1 MGNLFDYLDWRGD
14 VPFSVDPFNE
24 VDNLV
29 LSEMAYVDFSGIV
42 PEPAQGDMLLSNN
55 NSLISMLPS
64 VSVSE
69 VCDRFWQLHTEEE
82 VKKSGTLYRRAPMI
96 LKKLCSGARFGN
108 MRLAGYVNQISRE
121 RNEQMA
127 AVTCFL
133 GDGTAYVAFR
143 GTDDTIVGW
152 KEDFSFIFRDK
163 TEGQRSAAEYLTK
176 YFNVSDNIPLRVG
189 GHSKGGNF
197 SVFAAAFCPEAVRN
211 RILEVYSNDGPGFL
225 KEVTEQD
232 GYRAILPRVKSI
244 LPEESVFGLLL
255 ENTPDPLVVQST
267 QKGIWQHDALSW
279 VVLRNRFQ
287 MAPGG
292 LAESSILLGKSLDAW
307 IDGMSMEERKEFVD
321 IVFSLLE
328 GTGAENVSEITGD
341 QFHSIHELI
350 RAYRS
355 MNVAEKDKLR
365 QSIGRLI
372 TSGINS
378 IGEGFF
384 PKRI

>member
-14 VPFSVDPFNE
+14 VPFTVDPFNE

-29 LSEMAYVDFSGIV
+29 LSELAYVDFSGIV
-42 PEPAQGDMLLSNN
+42 PEPVHENIPAAYILSAE
-55 NSLISMLPS
+55 SMLPS
-64 VSVSE
+64 VSIME
-69 VCDRFWQLHTEEE
+69 VCERFWQLHTEEE

-96 LKKLCSGARFGN
+96 LRKLCSGARFGN
-108 MRLAGYVNQISRE
+108 MRLGGYVNQISRE

-133 GDGTAYVAFR
+133 DDGAVYVAFR

-152 KEDFSFIFRDK
+152 KEDFSFSFLDK

-176 YFNVSDNIPLRVG
+176 YFNTAEKIPLRVG

-197 SVFAAAFCPEAVRN
+197 SVFAAAFCTKAVRD
-211 RILEVYSNDGPGFL
+211 RIQRVYSNDGPGFL
-225 KEVTEQD
+225 REVTESD
-232 GYRAILPRVKSI
+232 GYREILPRVKSI

-255 ENTPDPLVVQST
+255 ENTENPLVVQST

-287 MAPGG
+287 RAPG

-307 IDGMSMEERKEFVD
+307 IGGMSMEERKEFVD

-341 QFHSIHELI
+341 QFHSIHELV
-350 RAYRS
+350 RAYRNMS
-355 MNVAEKDKLR
+355 GEEKNKLR

-378 IGEGFF
+378 LGEGFF
-384 PKRI
+384 PRFI

>member
-29 LSEMAYVDFSGIV
+29 LSEMAYVDFCGIV
-42 PEPAQGDMLLSNN
+42 PEPAHDDMLISDNY
-55 NSLISMLPS
+55 SLISMLPS
-64 VSVSE
+64 VSVKE
-69 VCDRFWQLHTEEE
+69 VCDRFWQLHTEKE
-82 VKKSGTLYRRAPMI
+82 VEKSGTLYRRAPMI
-96 LKKLCSGARFGN
+96 LRKLCSGARFGN

-133 GDGTAYVAFR
+133 EDGTAYVAFR

-152 KEDFSFIFRDK
+152 KEDFSFSFRDK
-163 TEGQRSAAEYLTK
+163 TEGQRSAAAYLTN
-176 YFNVSDNIPLRVG
+176 YFNTSEKIPLRVG

-197 SVFAAAFCPEAVRN
+197 SVFAAAFCPEAVRD

-232 GYRAILPRVKSI
+232 GYKAILPRVRSI

-255 ENTPDPLVVQST
+255 ENAPNPLVIQST

-287 MAPGG
+287 RAPG

-372 TSGINS
+372 TSGISS